1 MKDGRIVAQGVPR
14 DIVTPALIS
23 DVFEVECVVI
33 EDPES
38 GAPLVIPRR

>member
-14 DIVTPALIS
+14 DIVTPSLIS